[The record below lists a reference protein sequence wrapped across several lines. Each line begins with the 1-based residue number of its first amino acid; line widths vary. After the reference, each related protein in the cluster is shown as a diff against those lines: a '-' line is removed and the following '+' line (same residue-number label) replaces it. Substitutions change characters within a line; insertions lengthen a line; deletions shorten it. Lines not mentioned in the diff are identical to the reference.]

1 MTLDLE
7 SFERTPLTREPFE
20 HLVVQ
25 EFVKREARDAINQ
38 DYPKVQK
45 PGSFPLSETT
55 FGPKFQE
62 LIDDL
67 NSTEFRAAFERKRG
81 LRWCAPHCI
90 Q

>member
-7 SFERTPLTREPFE
+7 RFETTPLTREPFE

-25 EFVKREARDAINQ
+25 EFVEAEARDAINH

-67 NSTEFRAAFERKRG
+67 NSHEFRAA
-81 LRWCAPHCI
+81 L
-90 Q
+90 